1 MKQRAPF
8 DWRQSSSDG
17 VRTGNQWVPG
27 VVEETGLWEGR
38 GGLLGAG
45 IPERDDEP
53 FFLFQKPV
61 QDSEKKSFGEFHAK
75 YISFECVGQR
85 WTRLLVATFSS
96 FFVLF

>member
-8 DWRQSSSDG
+8 DWQQSSSDG

-27 VVEETGLWEGR
+27 VVAEETGLWEGR

-45 IPERDDEP
+45 IPERDNEP

-61 QDSEKKSFGEFHAK
+61 QDSEKN
-75 YISFECVGQR
+75 
-85 WTRLLVATFSS
+85 
-96 FFVLF
+96 